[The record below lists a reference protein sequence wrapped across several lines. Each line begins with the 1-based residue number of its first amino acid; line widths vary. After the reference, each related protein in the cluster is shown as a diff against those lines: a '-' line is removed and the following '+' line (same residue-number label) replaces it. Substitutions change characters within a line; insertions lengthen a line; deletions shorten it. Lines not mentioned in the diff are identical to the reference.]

1 MGFVISE
8 QNPLAFFFT
17 QTVGN
22 MAIAPF
28 TAVHTVPNSSE
39 LPPPGL
45 QGGEPQVQQSRHLTG
60 PSPGRHSGVEDLQG
74 LAAIRYCGNP
84 LVLSPI
90 GLDLY

>member
-60 PSPGRHSGVEDLQG
+60 PSPGRHSGIVDLQG
-74 LAAIRYCGNP
+74 LAAIRRRGQ
-84 LVLSPI
+84 SPSSSPQ
-90 GLDLY
+90 